1 MAITRGSKSSIE
13 EPAQTM
19 KINAQLLLNVKKYV
33 VSQETLENRL
43 TIREFVEQAVMDRLK
58 KVDS

>member
-1 MAITRGSKSSIE
+1 MAITRGSKSSTE
-13 EPAQTM
+13 EPAQTL
-19 KINAQLLLNVKKYV
+19 KINAQLLLDVKKYV

>member
-13 EPAQTM
+13 EPAQTL
-19 KINAQLLLNVKKYV
+19 KINAQLLLDVKKYV

-58 KVDS
+58 KIDP

>member
-1 MAITRGSKSSIE
+1 MAITRGSKSSTE
-13 EPAQTM
+13 EPAQTL
-19 KINAQLLLNVKKYV
+19 KINAQLLLDVKKYV

-58 KVDS
+58 KINP

>member
-33 VSQETLENRL
+33 VSKETLENRL
-43 TIREFVEQAVMDRLK
+43 TSREFVEQAVMDRLK

>member
-1 MAITRGSKSSIE
+1 MAITRGSKSSTE

-33 VSQETLENRL
+33 VSKETLENRL

>member
-13 EPAQTM
+13 EPAQTL
-19 KINAQLLLNVKKYV
+19 KINAQLLLDVKKYV

>member
-1 MAITRGSKSSIE
+1 MAITRGSKSSTK
-13 EPAQTM
+13 EPAQTL
-19 KINAQLLLNVKKYV
+19 KINAQLLLDVKKYV

>member
-19 KINAQLLLNVKKYV
+19 KINAQLLLDVKKYV

-58 KVDS
+58 KINP

>member
-33 VSQETLENRL
+33 VSKETLENRL

>member
-1 MAITRGSKSSIE
+1 MAITRGSKSSTE
-13 EPAQTM
+13 EPAQTL
-19 KINAQLLLNVKKYV
+19 KINAQLLLDVKKYV

-58 KVDS
+58 KVDP

>member
-1 MAITRGSKSSIE
+1 MAITRGSKSSTE
-13 EPAQTM
+13 EPAQTL
-19 KINAQLLLNVKKYV
+19 KINAQLLLDVKKYV

-58 KVDS
+58 KIDP